1 MSDAGKTREE
11 LLAELAALRARLAER
26 EAFDARLPAEHAG
39 RFLKAILE
47 TTAVLVSALDRDH
60 RFLFWNEGAERITG
74 YPREQVLGTEGVL
87 EVLYPEPAYREEVSR
102 AREAVMQGRPRD
114 GIALR
119 VRTKGGEE
127 RTLAF
132 YSRGVWDE
140 GGQPL
145 GLVNVAVDVTES
157 FGAEEALRRSEERF
171 RSLFT
176 AMTEGVALHTL
187 VRDAAGTPVD
197 YTVDD
202 ANPAYETHTRI
213 RPADAAGRL
222 ASELYGAGEPPYLD
236 RFARVAETGEP
247 DRFETFFP
255 PMGKHFRVIVVSPGR
270 DRFATVFEDITERK
284 GIEEALAETNAALSA
299 RNEELDAYARTVAHD
314 LKMPVSAV
322 AGYAELLA
330 EGLPAG
336 EADERAASVEAIA
349 RSARRMLR
357 IIDELLLL
365 GDVRR
370 TSVEGAPLEMGAVVA
385 DALKG
390 LEHFVEQAS
399 ARVLQPPSWPAA
411 LGHAPWVEQV
421 WINYVSN
428 AVKYGG
434 RPPRVELGFTRLPD
448 DGHVSFWVKDDG
460 DGVPPG
466 LQPKLFTPFTRLDAR
481 GQGHGLGLSIVRRIV
496 EKMGGRVGVES
507 TGRPGE
513 GSTFSFTLPA
523 A

>member
-11 LLAELAALRARLAER
+11 LLAELQELRASVAWR
-26 EAFDARLPAEHAG
+26 ETLESRFPGEHTG

-74 YPREQVLGTEGVL
+74 YSREEVLGTKGVL
-87 EVLYPEPAYREEVSR
+87 EAIYPDPSYREAVAR
-102 AREAVMQGRPRD
+102 AREDVMQGRPRD
-114 GIALR
+114 GMELL
-119 VRTKGGEE
+119 VRTKGAQE
-127 RTLAF
+127 RALAF
-132 YSRGVWDE
+132 YSRGVWGE
-140 GGQPL
+140 GGEPL

-157 FGAEEALRRSEERF
+157 REAAEALRRSEHRF

-176 AMTEGVALHTL
+176 SMTEGVALHAL
-187 VRDAAGTPVD
+187 VRDASGTPVD
-197 YTVDD
+197 YRLIE
-202 ANPAYETHTRI
+202 ANPAYEAHTGI

-222 ASELYGAGEPPYLD
+222 ASELYGSGEPPYLE
-236 RFARVAETGEP
+236 RFARVAVTGEP
-247 DRFETFFP
+247 DRFETYFP
-255 PMGKHFRVIVVSPGR
+255 PMGKHFRIIVVSPGP
-270 DRFATVFEDITERK
+270 DQFASVFEDITDRK
-284 GIEEALAETNAALSA
+284 RIEEALAESNAALLV

-314 LKMPVSAV
+314 LKIPVSAV

-330 EGLPAG
+330 EGLRG
-336 EADERAASVEAIA
+336 GVADERAVSVEAIA

-365 GDVRR
+365 GDVRK
-370 TSVEGAPLEMGAVVA
+370 TTVEGAPLDMGAVVA

-399 ARVLQPPSWPAA
+399 ARILLPGPWPTA

-428 AVKYGG
+428 AIKYGG
-434 RPPRVELGFTRLPD
+434 RPPRVELGFSGLPD
-448 DGHVSFWVKDDG
+448 GQVSFWVKDDG
-460 DGVPPG
+460 DGVPPE
-466 LQPKLFTPFTRLDAR
+466 LQQKLFTPFTRLDGR

-496 EKMGGRVGVES
+496 EKMGGRVGVVS
-507 TGRPGE
+507 AGRPGE